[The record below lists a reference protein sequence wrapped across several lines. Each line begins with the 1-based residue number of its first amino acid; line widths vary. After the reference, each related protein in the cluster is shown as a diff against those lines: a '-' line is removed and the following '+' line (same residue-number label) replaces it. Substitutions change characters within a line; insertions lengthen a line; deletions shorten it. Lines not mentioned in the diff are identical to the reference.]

1 MTTELDVLNRVSERL
16 SALGL
21 PFMLTGSFALA
32 YYATPRMTR
41 DLDLVVALAERDVD
55 TLIAAFATDFY
66 IDADAVRDAIV
77 SERLFN
83 LMHLESG
90 VKVDFIVRKSSE
102 FRQIEFAR
110 RQPVVIGDIQT
121 YIVSRE
127 DLILSKAVW
136 VLESDSELQ
145 RRDIRQLLAESVD
158 LGYIGHWAPRLGVAA
173 LLDGLM
179 P

>member
-1 MTTELDVLNRVSERL
+1 MTTELDVLSLVGERL
-16 SALGL
+16 TMLGL

-32 YYATPRMTR
+32 YYAIPRMTR
-41 DLDLVVALAERDVD
+41 DLDIVVALADRDVD

-66 IDADAVRDAIV
+66 IDADSVRDAIL

-90 VKVDFIVRKSSE
+90 VKVDLIVRKSSE
-102 FRQIEFAR
+102 FRLIEFAR
-110 RQPVVIGDIQT
+110 RQPVTIGRIHT
-121 YIVSRE
+121 YIVSCE

-145 RRDIRQLLAESVD
+145 RRDIRQLLAETVD
-158 LGYIGHWAPRLGVAA
+158 LGYIRHWAPRLGVAA
-173 LLDGLM
+173 LLDSLM

>member
-1 MTTELDVLNRVSERL
+1 
-16 SALGL
+16 
-21 PFMLTGSFALA
+21 MLTGSFALA

-41 DLDLVVALAERDVD
+41 DLDIVVALQNRDVD
-55 TLIAAFATDFY
+55 GLVGAFAPDFY
-66 IDADAVRDAIV
+66 IDAGAAHQAIL

-90 VKVDFIVRKSSE
+90 VKVDLIVRKSSVY
-102 FRQIEFAR
+102 RQVEFAR
-110 RQPVVIGDIQT
+110 RQAVSISGKRT
-121 YIVSRE
+121 WIVRCE

-145 RRDIRQLLAESVD
+145 RRDIRQLLAAPID
-158 LGYIGHWAPRLGVAA
+158 LDYISHWAPQLGVST
-173 LLDGLM
+173 LISELM